1 MSDLQPVV
9 ARSADAAGLHAT
21 APALLL
27 ELQSLLG
34 ALSATATAITD
45 RGRRPFRPNAEWAG
59 RLGQLA
65 FRVYL
70 LADQTGVSVEAET
83 LNTARLVQQWAA
95 QHGDDADWPFAPS

>member
-1 MSDLQPVV
+1 VNDLQPTV
-9 ARSADAAGLHAT
+9 ARSADIAGLHAT

-34 ALSATATAITD
+34 ALSATATEITD

-65 FRVYL
+65 YRVYL
-70 LADQTGVSVEAET
+70 LADQTGVGLDGEARSTAELVEK
-83 LNTARLVQQWAA
+83 WAA
-95 QHGDDADWPFAPS
+95 QHGGDNGWPFNHD